1 MKMFKPTEYKIKS
14 VATGSACDDSGW
26 LLDFKGEEKP
36 SLIRAIYANKQLNV
50 KEENNGLYCYADWLP
65 IKCQLRCDAK
75 PITYKSEALA
85 EKLGLKNLYITFNGY
100 YPEIGA
106 NMRTCSFKE
115 TEAYSICARLGE
127 DKKDEVIVVSSAG
140 NTARAFAQVCSDNNI
155 KLLLTIPE
163 DNLNALWFE
172 KPLNPCVKVLA
183 TKSGS
188 DYFDAI
194 NLGNI
199 ACELDGFFAEGG
211 AKNIARRD
219 GMATTMLSA
228 VTYIGRIP
236 DYYFQAVGSGTGAIA
251 AWEANLRFIE
261 DGRFGNNKAKI
272 YVSQNAP
279 FLPMYEAWKQDS
291 RDMLPYDNDQAR
303 IDANTVIAKVLTNRK
318 PPYSIAGGL
327 YDAMKD
333 TDGDFFAVTNEEAE
347 QAAMLFEELEGI
359 DINPAAAVATASLM
373 QAININKVEKDAV
386 IMLNITGGGEKR
398 FKENKDI
405 FYLKPT
411 KVFDI
416 NASKEEIHDF
426 LRTLEF

>member
-1 MKMFKPTEYKIKS
+1 MFKPTEYQIKS
-14 VATGSACDDSGW
+14 VATGNVCEDSGW

-36 SLIRAIYANKQLNV
+36 SLIRAVYANKQLNV
-50 KEENNGLYCYADWLP
+50 KEDYSGLYCYADWLP
-65 IKCQLRCDAK
+65 IKRLLKCSAK
-75 PITYKSEALA
+75 PITYKSEALSK
-85 EKLGLKNLYITFNGY
+85 KLGLENLYITFNGY
-100 YPEIGA
+100 FPEKGA
-106 NMRTCSFKE
+106 DMRTCSFKE

-163 DNLNALWFE
+163 DNLDALWFE
-172 KPLNPCVKVLA
+172 KPLNPCVKVIA

-199 ACELDGFFAEGG
+199 ACEVEDFFAEGG

-228 VTYIGRIP
+228 TTFIGRIP

-261 DGRFGNNKAKI
+261 DGRFGDHKAKI
-272 YVSQNAP
+272 YVSQNRP
-279 FLPMYEAWKQDS
+279 FVPMYDAWKQDS
-291 RDMLPYDNDQAR
+291 REMLPYDNDQAR
-303 IDANTVIAKVLTNRK
+303 LDANSVIAKVLTNRK

-333 TDGDFFAVTNEEAE
+333 SDGDFFAVTNEEAE
-347 QAAMLFEELEGI
+347 QAGLLFEELEGI
-359 DINPAAAVATASLM
+359 DINPAAAVATASLI
-373 QAININKVEKDAV
+373 QAINNNQVEKDAV

-398 FKENKDI
+398 FKENHEVV
-405 FYLKPT
+405 YLKPERI
-411 KVFDI
+411 FDVD
-416 NASKEEIHDF
+416 ASKEEIK
-426 LRTLEF
+426 EFVKKMF